1 MNGSKQ
7 YISES
12 NNNENDNKLQLS
24 GLSTI
29 DETHKESYKQ
39 SGLIS
44 RPPSPSSS
52 RDDADDE
59 CSSEGNSDRVADSK
73 EEDEKEKDNSAE
85 MSKLLDDMNSYKY
98 CDTNIL
104 DNLDKINF
112 KSSMDRFVFVNL
124 PLTNS
129 QKEQLLLSMFSKV

>member
-12 NNNENDNKLQLS
+12 NNIKNDNKLQLPC
-24 GLSTI
+24 LSTI
-29 DETHKESYKQ
+29 DETHEENYKQ
-39 SGLIS
+39 SSLIS

-59 CSSEGNSDRVADSK
+59 CTSSEGNSDRVADSK
-73 EEDEKEKDNSAE
+73 EKDNSAE
-85 MSKLLDDMNSYKY
+85 MSEVLNDMTTYKY
-98 CDTNIL
+98 CNTNIL

-112 KSSMDRFVFVNL
+112 ASSMDRFVFVNL

>member
-12 NNNENDNKLQLS
+12 NNIKNDNKLQL
-24 GLSTI
+24 LDVSTI
-29 DETHKESYKQ
+29 DETHKENYKQ
-39 SGLIS
+39 SSLIS
-44 RPPSPSSS
+44 HPPSPSSS

-59 CSSEGNSDRVADSK
+59 CTSSEGNTDRVADS
-73 EEDEKEKDNSAE
+73 KEKDNSAE
-85 MSKLLDDMNSYKY
+85 MSEVLNDMTTYKY
-98 CDTNIL
+98 CNTNIL

-112 KSSMDRFVFVNL
+112 ASSMDRFVFVNL

-129 QKEQLLLSMFSKV
+129 QKEELLLSMFSKV

>member
-7 YISES
+7 YISKS
-12 NNNENDNKLQLS
+12 NNNKDDNKLQLS
-24 GLSTI
+24 CVSTC

-39 SGLIS
+39 SSLIS
-44 RPPSPSSS
+44 HPPSPCSS

-112 KSSMDRFVFVNL
+112 KSSMDRFVFQNL

>member
-12 NNNENDNKLQLS
+12 NNIKNNNKLQLS
-24 GLSTI
+24 CLSTI
-29 DETHKESYKQ
+29 DETHEENNKQ

-44 RPPSPSSS
+44 RPPSPCSS
-52 RDDADDE
+52 RDDADEYRD
-59 CSSEGNSDRVADSK
+59 EGNTDRVADSK
-73 EEDEKEKDNSAE
+73 KEKDNSEE
-85 MSKLLDDMNSYKY
+85 MSKVLNDMTTYKY
-98 CDTNIL
+98 CNTNIL

-112 KSSMDRFVFVNL
+112 ASSMDRFVLENL

-129 QKEQLLLSMFSKV
+129 QKENLLLSFFSKV